1 MVYIF
6 EHKPARDL
14 LGSFLLDHPEFES
27 MSVMRKIAV
36 VFAVLFALLAVAA
49 GVVYALFDA
58 EAIKRQ
64 IAEQVAT
71 KTGRV
76 LTIGGEVGLSIW
88 PELAVRA
95 GRVSLSE
102 ADGKT
107 DFAAID
113 SLRVAVAVMPL
124 LSGRLEARE
133 IEIDGLAL
141 TLIKRRDGSLNI
153 DDLLAGQ
160 KEKPAGEA
168 KPAAPE
174 SSQPLQVD
182 IAGLALRNARF
193 TWRDQTTG
201 KTTQLSSID
210 FSTGRLQA
218 DSAAATLAIDALK
231 LATRGSSG
239 DDSFEF
245 AIDMPAIR
253 LAGQR
258 LETPFSGNLGL
269 VSSKLPMRS
278 LKLPL
283 SGKLAVDLAKSS
295 ASLGLDT
302 RLDESKIGLQL
313 AVEGF
318 SPLFFNF
325 DLKVDQLNVDRYLPP
340 KPSASAG
347 QATPTG
353 GEAPVAKGRADDAI
367 DLSALNELN
376 FRGRVAIGQLQAQ
389 GLKVSAL
396 DARIA
401 AANGRLDI
409 SPMTARLY
417 GGSLDGALG
426 VNARGNVFTVRQ
438 KLADIDIR
446 ELMKDAIDKE
456 PLEGRGSLS
465 LDVSTRGGNADA
477 LKRALAGQ
485 AALELRDG
493 AVRGVNVGKMLRDA
507 RAVLKSGQAGSA
519 TASTTEKTDFA
530 ELTASFRIAGGVA
543 RNDDLAMK
551 SPLLRLGGAG
561 DIDIGNSRIDY
572 LAKVSVVDT
581 AQGQEGK
588 ELAELRG
595 ITIPI
600 RLRGPFDKLSYSLE
614 VGDLLKDA
622 AKAKVEEKKQELK
635 QKANEKLQEKLGGK
649 LQGLFGK

>member
-1 MVYIF
+1 
-6 EHKPARDL
+6 
-14 LGSFLLDHPEFES
+14 
-27 MSVMRKIAV
+27 MSIMRKIAV

-49 GVVYALFDA
+49 GIVYALFDA

-64 IAEQVAT
+64 LAEQVAA

-76 LTIGGEVGLSIW
+76 LIIGGEVGLSVW
-88 PELAVRA
+88 PDLAVRA
-95 GRVSLSE
+95 ARVSLSE

-113 SLRVAVAVMPL
+113 SLRVAVAVLPL
-124 LSGRLEARE
+124 LSGRLQTRE

-141 TLIKRRDGSLNI
+141 TLVKRRDGSLNI

-168 KPAAPE
+168 KPAAATAQG
-174 SSQPLQVD
+174 SQPLQVD
-182 IAGLALRNARF
+182 IAGLALRNARL
-193 TWRDQTTG
+193 TWRDEAAG
-201 KTTQLSSID
+201 KTSRLSSLD

-218 DSAAATLAIDALK
+218 DSAPASLAVEALK

-245 AIDMPAIR
+245 AIEVPAIR

-269 VSSKLPMRS
+269 ASSKLPMRS

-283 SGKLAVDLAKSS
+283 SGKLAVDLGKSS

-302 RLDESKIGLQL
+302 RLDEAKIGLQL
-313 AVEGF
+313 TVERF

-325 DLKVDQLNVDRYLPP
+325 DLKIDQLNVDRYLPP

-347 QATPTG
+347 RATPTAG
-353 GEAPVAKGRADDAI
+353 DAPAAKGKPDDVI
-367 DLSALNELN
+367 DLTALNELN

-438 KLADIDIR
+438 KLAGIDIR
-446 ELMKDAIDKE
+446 SLMKDAIDKE

-465 LDVSTRGGNADA
+465 LDVNTRGANADA

-507 RAVLKSGQAGSA
+507 KAVLKSGQAGNT
-519 TASTTEKTDFA
+519 TASATEKTDFS
-530 ELTASFRIAGGVA
+530 ELTASFRIVGGVA
-543 RNDDLAMK
+543 RNDDLSMK

-572 LAKVSVVDT
+572 LARVSIVET
-581 AQGQEGK
+581 SKGQDGRD
-588 ELAELRG
+588 LAELRG
-595 ITIPI
+595 ITVPI
-600 RLRGPFDKLSYSLE
+600 RLRGPFDKLSYLLE
-614 VGDLLKDA
+614 VDDLLKDA
-622 AKAKVEEKKQELK
+622 AKAKVEEKKQALK
-635 QKANEKLQEKLGGK
+635 EKASEKLQEKLGDK
-649 LQGLFGK
+649 FKELFGK